1 MAKIGRPGAVRK
13 TKKGPT
19 SGTGGYGRK
28 ALEGKGPT
36 PKAEDRPYHKA
47 YKNKELAERSAAK
60 KHGGPGSGPAAGAG
74 PHAGQRGAGAQRG
87 SGPQRGA
94 TGARGRSKNAEELV
108 TGRNSVVEALR
119 AGIPAK
125 VLHIGVRADMDDRVR
140 ESLKAA
146 TERGIPVMETGKG
159 ELDRMTDDAIHQGL
173 VLQIPPYEYA
183 EPVELAEDILARS
196 KKGYIN
202 NAPLFVALDGI
213 TDPRNLGAIIRS
225 VSAFSGHGV
234 IVPERRSVGVTA
246 SAWKTSAG
254 AAVRVPVARA
264 GNLNSTLKSFKKMG
278 IFVLGLDG
286 DGDVSLPDLPLAKDP
301 ICLVVGSEG
310 KGLSRLVRE
319 NCDLIVSIPI
329 DSAMESLN
337 ASMAVGI
344 SLYEVSRQRSAH

>member
-1 MAKIGRPGAVRK
+1 MANHGRPGAIRK
-13 TKKGPT
+13 AKKGP
-19 SGTGGYGRK
+19 SQGTGGLGRK

-47 YKNKELAERSAAK
+47 YKNKQLSERSAAK
-60 KHGGPGSGPAAGAG
+60 HGGQRSGSRSAP
-74 PHAGQRGAGAQRG
+74 
-87 SGPQRGA
+87 
-94 TGARGRSKNAEELV
+94 ARGKVAEEVV

-125 VLHIGVRADMDDRVR
+125 ALHVAVRIDMDDRVR
-140 ESLKAA
+140 ESLKMAA
-146 TERGIPVMETGKG
+146 ERGLPVLETHKP
-159 ELDRMTDDAIHQGL
+159 ELDRMTNEAVHQGL

-183 EPVELAEDILARS
+183 DPIDLAEETIQAW
-196 KKGYIN
+196 KKGHIA

-225 VSAFSGHGV
+225 ASAFSAHGV

-264 GNLNSTLKSFKKMG
+264 GNLNNTLKTFKKMG

-286 DGDVSLPDLPLAKDP
+286 DGDVSLPDLALAKEP
-301 ICLVVGSEG
+301 VCIVVGSEG
-310 KGLSRLVRE
+310 KGLSRLVGE
-319 NCDLIVSIPI
+319 NCDQIVSIPI

-344 SLYEVSRQRSAH
+344 TLYEVSRQRSA

>member
-1 MAKIGRPGAVRK
+1 MANNGNRSVKK
-13 TKKGPT
+13 KKGPT
-19 SGTGGYGRK
+19 VGTGGHGRK

-36 PKAEDRPYHKA
+36 PKAEDRVYHKA
-47 YKNKELAERSAAK
+47 YKNKQLAERSAAK
-60 KHGGPGSGPAAGAG
+60 RGAG
-74 PHAGQRGAGAQRG
+74 PRGAGARR
-87 SGPQRGA
+87 STGPKGRA
-94 TGARGRSKNAEELV
+94 TDELV

-125 VLHIGVRADMDDRVR
+125 ALHVAIRIEMDDRVK
-140 ESLKAA
+140 ESLKIAA
-146 TERGIPVMETGKG
+146 ERNIPLLEAGKS
-159 ELDRMTDDAIHQGL
+159 ELDRMTEDAVHQGL
-173 VLQIPPYEYA
+173 VLQIPPYEYEDA
-183 EPVELAEDILARS
+183 YDLAEETVAKW
-196 KKGYIN
+196 KKGHIS

-264 GNLNSTLKSFKKMG
+264 SNLNNALKQFKEMG
-278 IFVLGLDG
+278 IYVLGLDG
-286 DGDVSLPDLPLAKDP
+286 GGDVSLPDLTVATEPVC
-301 ICLVVGSEG
+301 IVVGSEG

-319 NCDLIVSIPI
+319 NCDQIVSIPI

-344 SLYEVSRQRSAH
+344 SLYEVSRQRSAN

>member
-1 MAKIGRPGAVRK
+1 MANHGRPGAVRK
-13 TKKGPT
+13 AKKGP
-19 SGTGGYGRK
+19 SQGTGGLGRK

-47 YKNKELAERSAAK
+47 YKSKQLSERSAAK
-60 KHGGPGSGPAAGAG
+60 HGGQRPGGRNAP
-74 PHAGQRGAGAQRG
+74 
-87 SGPQRGA
+87 
-94 TGARGRSKNAEELV
+94 ARGKVAEEVV

-125 VLHIGVRADMDDRVR
+125 ALHVAVRIDMDDRVR
-140 ESLKAA
+140 ESLKMAA
-146 TERGIPVMETGKG
+146 ERGLPVMETHKP
-159 ELDRMTDDAIHQGL
+159 ELDRMTNEAVHQGL

-183 EPVELAEDILARS
+183 DPIDLAEETIES
-196 KKGYIN
+196 WKKGHVA

-225 VSAFSGHGV
+225 ASAFSAHGV
-234 IVPERRSVGVTA
+234 VVPERRSVGVTA

-264 GNLNSTLKSFKKMG
+264 GNLNNTLKTFKKMG

-286 DGDVSLPDLPLAKDP
+286 DGDVSLPDLALAKDP
-301 ICLVVGSEG
+301 VCIVVGSEG

-319 NCDLIVSIPI
+319 NCDQIVSIPI

-344 SLYEVSRQRSAH
+344 TLYEVSRQRSA

>member
-1 MAKIGRPGAVRK
+1 MANKPRPGAVRK
-13 TKKGPT
+13 SKKGPT
-19 SGTGGYGRK
+19 TGTGGHGRK

-47 YKNKELAERSAAK
+47 YRTKQLSERSAAK
-60 KHGGPGSGPAAGAG
+60 HQGGQRPAARRGKSAG
-74 PHAGQRGAGAQRG
+74 
-87 SGPQRGA
+87 
-94 TGARGRSKNAEELV
+94 EMV

-119 AGIPAK
+119 ADVPAK
-125 VLHIGVRADMDDRVR
+125 ALHVAVRIEMDDRVK
-140 ESLKAA
+140 ESLKIAA
-146 TERGIPVMETGKG
+146 ERGIPVLESHKS
-159 ELDRMTDDAIHQGL
+159 ELDRMTDDAVHQGL
-173 VLQIPPYEYA
+173 VLQIPPYEYQDA
-183 EPVELAEDILARS
+183 LELAEETMAKF

-225 VSAFSGHGV
+225 ASAFSGHGV
-234 IVPERRSVGVTA
+234 VVPERRSVGMTA

-254 AAVRVPVARA
+254 AAVRVPVAKA
-264 GNLNSTLKSFKKMG
+264 NNLTNTLKAFQQLG

-286 DGDVSLPDLPLAKDP
+286 DGDVSLPDLSLATEP
-301 ICLVVGSEG
+301 VCLVVGSEG

-319 NCDLIVSIPI
+319 NCDQIVSIPI

-344 SLYEVSRQRSAH
+344 SLYEISRQRAG